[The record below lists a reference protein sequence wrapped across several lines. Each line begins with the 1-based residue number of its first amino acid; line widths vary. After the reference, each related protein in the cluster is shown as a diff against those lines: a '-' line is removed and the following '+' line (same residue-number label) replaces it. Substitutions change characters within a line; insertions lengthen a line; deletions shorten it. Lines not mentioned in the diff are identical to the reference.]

1 MKTLFK
7 VVNQSQPTTV
17 QKQDGSSI
25 SKCTIVLTEPGGKYE
40 NTFVCTLLGNAAQ
53 CRFYPN
59 DLVWASLRFA
69 SREYQGNF
77 YQDITVQDII
87 SFSNH

>member
-53 CRFYPN
+53 CRFFPN
-59 DLVWASLRFA
+59 DLIWASLRFA

>member
-7 VVNQSQPTTV
+7 GVNQSQPITV
-17 QKQDGSSI
+17 LKQDGSSI
-25 SKCTIVLTEPGGKYE
+25 SKCTIVLSEVGGKFE
-40 NTFVCTLLGNAAQ
+40 NTFVCTLLGNLAT

-59 DLVWASLRFA
+59 DIVWASLRFA

-77 YQDITVQDII
+77 YQDITVQDIV
-87 SFSNH
+87 SFSHH

>member
-25 SKCTIVLTEPGGKYE
+25 SKCTIVLTEVGGKYE
-40 NTFVCTLLGNAAQ
+40 NTFVCTLLGNAAT

-59 DLVWASLRFA
+59 DLVWASLRFS
-69 SREYQGNF
+69 SREYQGNH
-77 YQDITVQDII
+77 YQDIPVQDII
-87 SFSNH
+87 SFTSH

>member
-7 VVNQSQPTTV
+7 VVNQSLPTTV

>member
-1 MKTLFK
+1 M
-7 VVNQSQPTTV
+7 V

-25 SKCTIVLTEPGGKYE
+25 SKCTIVLAETGGKYE

-53 CRFYPN
+53 CHFFPN